1 MAFILYFPTA
11 PGYDLPW
18 SIVNIPSDS
27 SLEKT
32 DFPFATCGCKLQI
45 TSKLGEK

>member
-11 PGYDLPW
+11 PGHDLPR
-18 SIVNIPSDS
+18 SVVDILSET

-32 DFPFATCGCKLQI
+32 DFPFVTSGYKLQI
-45 TSKLGEK
+45 ASKLGGK